1 MGNVK
6 TSFRF
11 LFDVMA
17 DDFELVRVMKGD
29 EELASAF
36 LEMGEDYMSSE
47 PPELRGR
54 FLRSVVD
61 LQVEEERWLN
71 LLRVDSGFIGF
82 VHMKVDTTDRPG
94 WGWMMEFYIKS
105 EHRRRGHGR
114 KLYERSEGILVDRGI
129 RDIWLTSNPEAIPF
143 WRAVGYVETGEKAEF
158 NDYLVM
164 VKSVE

>member
-6 TSFRF
+6 TSFRS
-11 LFDVMA
+11 LSDVMA

-61 LQVEEERWLN
+61 LQVEAERWLY
-71 LLRVDSGFIGF
+71 LLRVDAGFIGF
-82 VHMKVDTTDRPG
+82 VHMKVDTTDRPS
-94 WGWMMEFYIKS
+94 WGWMLEFYIKP
-105 EHRRRGHGR
+105 EYRRRGHG
-114 KLYERSEGILVDRGI
+114 KGLYERSERTLVDKGVK
-129 RDIWLTSNPEAIPF
+129 DIWLTSNNEALPF
-143 WRAVGYVETGEKAEF
+143 WRVVGYIETGEKAHI
-158 NDYLVM
+158 NNYPVM
-164 VKSVE
+164 IKSV

>member
-6 TSFRF
+6 TFFSF
-11 LFDVMA
+11 LSDVMA

-29 EELASAF
+29 VELASVF
-36 LEMGEDYMSSE
+36 LEMGEDYMSGE

-61 LQVEEERWLN
+61 LQVEEERWLY
-71 LLRVDSGFIGF
+71 LLRVDAGFIGF
-82 VHMKVDTTDRPG
+82 VHMKVDTTDRLG
-94 WGWMMEFYIKS
+94 WGWMMEFYIRP

-114 KLYERSEGILVDRGI
+114 GLYERSEGILVDRGI

-143 WRAVGYVETGEKAEF
+143 WRAVGFAETGEKTEF
-158 NDYLVM
+158 NDYSVM
-164 VKSVE
+164 VKSV